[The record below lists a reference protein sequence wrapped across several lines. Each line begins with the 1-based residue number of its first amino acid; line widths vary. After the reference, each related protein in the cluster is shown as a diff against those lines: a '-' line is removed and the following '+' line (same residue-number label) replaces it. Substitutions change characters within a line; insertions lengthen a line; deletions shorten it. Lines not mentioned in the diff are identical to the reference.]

1 MAEIKPVMFDPELFP
16 KRTNQAAGE
25 DMIATSANNYY
36 EGVTQKEV
44 EAYYGKLID
53 HRDNTPISYGLN
65 SKLVKE
71 DGKLVEKVWKVDGM
85 YSSAIEKIV
94 YSGRR
99 WAGRSGR
106 STKLIGYYRSGDL
119 SQFDTYS
126 ISWVQDTL
134 SKVDF
139 VNGFIETYGDPL
151 GYRASWESL
160 VNFRDEE
167 ATRRTETISAE
178 AHGSRTTR
186 RSTRNT
192 AKRR

>member
-1 MAEIKPVMFDPELFP
+1 MFDPELFP

-53 HRDNTPISYGLN
+53 HRDSTPISYGLN

-94 YSGRR
+94 YCSSRPPEWLKEHR
-99 WAGRSGR
+99 NGR
-106 STKLIGYYRSGDL
+106 STS
-119 SQFDTYS
+119 
-126 ISWVQDTL
+126 
-134 SKVDF
+134 
-139 VNGFIETYGDPL
+139 
-151 GYRASWESL
+151 
-160 VNFRDEE
+160 
-167 ATRRTETISAE
+167 
-178 AHGSRTTR
+178 
-186 RSTRNT
+186 
-192 AKRR
+192 